1 MSEKYQLM
9 IDPTPAGWAYGFPR
23 ALPEE
28 AVMCCG
34 KEYDLYVHPNFDL
47 AKWVVEQGYPEE
59 SFQYYRL
66 YPQEVEGMCGGVYE
80 EELKEETTNEKMG
93 DMKFTTA
100 GDFMKDQEGDIDLD
114 KFVYPGSDPQE

>member
-9 IDPTPAGWAYGFPR
+9 IDPTPAGWAYGFPK

-28 AVMCCG
+28 AVMCGG

-66 YPQEVEGMCGGVYE
+66 YPQEVEVMCGGVYE